1 MTSPDE
7 VHEIDIKS
15 CIICMD
21 ENNSVLENIHVM
33 YAIKIHGIVVKIVYL
48 NLINVLYV
56 ELI

>member
-21 ENNSVLENIHVM
+21 ENNSGEKNIRNG
-33 YAIKIHGIVVKIVYL
+33 A
-48 NLINVLYV
+48 
-56 ELI
+56 